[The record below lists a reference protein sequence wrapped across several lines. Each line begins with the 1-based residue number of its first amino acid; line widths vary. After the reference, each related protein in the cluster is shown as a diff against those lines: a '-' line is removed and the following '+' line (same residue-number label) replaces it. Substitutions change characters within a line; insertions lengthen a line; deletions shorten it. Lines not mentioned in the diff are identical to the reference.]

1 MYLDRKVHSYTSR
14 LQYGRMCHIISYC
27 EEFMGR
33 YIHDCALTSIIILSH
48 FLKGMIL
55 SVIVNCWAVEPDL
68 QP

>member
-1 MYLDRKVHSYTSR
+1 M
-14 LQYGRMCHIISYC
+14 
-27 EEFMGR
+27 
-33 YIHDCALTSIIILSH
+33 HDCALASIIILSH